1 MPVYYEHKELFLR
14 RFGLDTFHCS
24 TIFSSWQ
31 ILPLELMLFLT
42 DNKLLFFLVMMFPV
56 MKILEGYLITTPGKN
71 IWWGV
76 SYLLWNYFEVYI
88 YM

>member
-1 MPVYYEHKELFLR
+1 MVFASY
-14 RFGLDTFHCS
+14 
-24 TIFSSWQ
+24 
-31 ILPLELMLFLT
+31 
-42 DNKLLFFLVMMFPV
+42 LLLIINFFFLVMMFPV
-56 MKILEGYLITTPGKN
+56 MKILEGYLITTPEKK